1 MQDETFSLPLA
12 KIRVQQLSI
21 SAVPRS
27 PYFKDQDSGF
37 RSRSYQDSFLW
48 LSPSPRQI
56 EELFLLLV
64 ILKDI

>member
-1 MQDETFSLPLA
+1 MQDETSSLPLA
-12 KIRVQQLSI
+12 KIRVQQLGI

-48 LSPSPRQI
+48 LTPSAG
-56 EELFLLLV
+56 
-64 ILKDI
+64 K